1 MTPLEFLRL
10 LWLNKPEG
18 HFVLLWTLPEKRS
31 RWFREILPAA
41 DYIETVRDRDVYV
54 GVGLSKQDFGPVHR
68 CVSDEIS
75 GLTGFWADLDL
86 RSDAHTTKALPESIA
101 DALSIIPASMPP
113 TLVIVTGNG
122 AHAWW
127 LFKEPYIFDN
137 DEDRKATACLVA
149 RWSTLLRLNAARRG
163 WVFDRLSDLARVLRV
178 PGTRN
183 HKDPASPKDV
193 VVHSRSDARY
203 NLSDFA
209 EFLDDCAIPDPEA
222 QEKAAREWAERFA
235 DKPLVIDPNARIP
248 QEMLDGWMAED
259 MRFRNTWHRQRHD
272 LKDQS
277 QSGYDLA
284 LADFGIDAGLPE
296 QRIVDL
302 INHHRSQYSQRPRT
316 RVDYFQRT
324 IARAARRSDWR
335 GTPSLPEA
343 VTAPAAPTSTPV
355 APQLAAGAPVD
366 GGPRDTPTADPNV
379 AKALLCDRISQALG
393 IRVLRL
399 VKLTGK
405 EPTYHMELPEGKIE
419 FAHVGKFISQ
429 DAVRLAVAGQMGK
442 LIAKI
447 KPKLWDQVAQAM
459 LDACIVDEGG
469 EEVEWEGAA
478 RMYVAQYLSETGFIE
493 TVEKQM
499 VQNQRKPMVIDGH
512 IAICASDLQIYIG
525 RTMFQTLTVKAVS
538 SMLKALGGKHIRV
551 RGSKHKEQSR
561 WSLPTNEFDPEDY
574 PSMAHREDVHAA
586 RSE

>member
-1 MTPLEFLRL
+1 MTALEFLTL
-10 LWLNKPEG
+10 LWRDKPED
-18 HFVLLWTLPEKRS
+18 HFVLIWTLSEKRS
-31 RWFREILPAA
+31 RWFRELPGAA
-41 DYIETVRDRDVYV
+41 AYIETLCDQDVYA
-54 GVGLSKQDFGPVHR
+54 GVGLSKRDFGATHR

-75 GLTGFWADLDL
+75 GITGLWADLDL
-86 RSDAHTTKALPESIA
+86 RSEAHTAKALPATLEDAISIV
-101 DALSIIPASMPP
+101 PATMPP
-113 TLVIVTGNG
+113 TIVIATGNG

-127 LFKEPYIFDN
+127 LFKEPYIFDG
-137 DEDRKATACLVA
+137 DEDRKDVAGLVA
-149 RWSTLLRLNAARRG
+149 RWATLLRLNAGRRG

-183 HKDPASPKDV
+183 HKDPANPKEV
-193 VVHSRSDARY
+193 VVHSLSDARY

-209 EFLDDCAIPDPEA
+209 EFLDDSAIPDPEA

-235 DKPLVIDPNARIP
+235 DRPLAIDMNARIP
-248 QEMLDGWMAED
+248 QEMLDGWMAVD
-259 MRFRNTWHRQRHD
+259 MRFKNTWHRQRHD

-302 INHHRSQYSQRPRT
+302 IIHHRSQFSQKPRT

-324 IARAARRSDWR
+324 ISRAARRSDWR
-335 GTPSLPEA
+335 DTPALPGA
-343 VTAPAAPTSTPV
+343 AAPRSTRVTPQV
-355 APQLAAGAPVD
+355 APGAPVD
-366 GGPRDTPTADPNV
+366 GDTRDTPTPDPNV
-379 AKALLCDRISQALG
+379 AKGLLCDRVSQALG

-419 FAHVGKFISQ
+419 FAHVGKLISQ
-429 DAVRLAVAGQMGK
+429 DAVRLAVAAQMGK
-442 LIAKI
+442 LIGRI
-447 KPKLWDQVAQAM
+447 KPKLWEQVAQAM

-478 RMYVAQYLSETGFIE
+478 RMYVAQYLSETGFID

-499 VQNQRKPMVIDGH
+499 VQNQRKPMVIDGR

-525 RTMFQTLTVKAVS
+525 RTMFQTLTVKAVG

-561 WSLPTNEFDPEDY
+561 WSLPINEFDPEDY
-574 PSMAHREDVHAA
+574 PATGHREDSHAT
-586 RSE
+586 RQQ

>member
-1 MTPLEFLRL
+1 
-10 LWLNKPEG
+10 
-18 HFVLLWTLPEKRS
+18 
-31 RWFREILPAA
+31 
-41 DYIETVRDRDVYV
+41 
-54 GVGLSKQDFGPVHR
+54 
-68 CVSDEIS
+68 
-75 GLTGFWADLDL
+75 
-86 RSDAHTTKALPESIA
+86 
-101 DALSIIPASMPP
+101 MPP
-113 TLVIVTGNG
+113 TLVIMTGNG

-137 DEDRKATACLVA
+137 DEDRKNTACLVA
-149 RWSTLLRLNAARRG
+149 RWSTLLRLNAGRRG

-183 HKDPASPKDV
+183 HKDPANPKDV
-193 VVHSRSDARY
+193 VVHSLSDARY

-209 EFLDDCAIPDPEA
+209 EFLDDSAIPDPEE

-235 DKPLVIDPNARIP
+235 DKPLAIDMDARIP
-248 QEMLDGWMAED
+248 QEMLDGWMAVD
-259 MRFRNTWHRQRHD
+259 MRFKNTWHRQRHD

-302 INHHRSQYSQRPRT
+302 IIHHRSQFSQKPRT

-335 GTPSLPEA
+335 EAPSLPGA
-343 VTAPAAPTSTPV
+343 SPAAAAPRSTPV
-355 APQLAAGAPVD
+355 AQPVAAVAPVD
-366 GGPRDTPTADPNV
+366 GGTRDTPTADPNV
-379 AKALLCDRISQALG
+379 AKGLLCDRVSQALG

-419 FAHVGKFISQ
+419 FANVGKLISQ
-429 DAVRLAVAGQMGK
+429 DAVRLAVAAQMGK
-442 LIAKI
+442 LIGKI
-447 KPKLWDQVAQAM
+447 KPKLWEQVAQAM

-499 VQNQRKPMVIDGH
+499 VQNQRKPMVIDGR

-561 WSLPTNEFDPEDY
+561 WSLPINEFDPDDY
-574 PSMAHREDVHAA
+574 PATAHREDSNAA
-586 RSE
+586 RQQ